1 MFNIC
6 VTMENKLQKSI
17 TLKHL
22 LINNKKCIGLQFNID
37 KVIQALVKELPYP
50 KWSTQFQM
58 PYILNTKSNQNLIFN
73 TFRGVAW
80 INCNYF
86 FKDKILKHDNE
97 KIDITWFR
105 KRILKVEYRR
115 CPEIYLK
122 KLELKKYANSTVKNY
137 VFSFEKFINYYKN
150 IELIY
155 INENDVRNYLQF
167 LIQEKRSNSYLN
179 IAINSIKFYY
189 EIVLG
194 MPNRFYEIERPRK
207 EFKLPE
213 VISKEEVLAVIEH
226 TNNIKHRCIVSL
238 LYSSG
243 LRRSEL
249 LNLKTEDINSKR
261 MLLKIKQA
269 KGNKD
274 RYSVLNKS
282 VLKDLRSYYKIY
294 RPKTYLF
301 EGSIIGKKYSPSS
314 ILKIVVQAAKKAN
327 IKRRVTPHTLRHS
340 FATHLLENGS
350 DLRHIQ
356 LLLGHNSTKTTEI
369 YTHVANNTF
378 TNLKDLLP

>member
-1 MFNIC
+1 
-6 VTMENKLQKSI
+6 MENKLQKSI

-22 LINNKKCIGLQFNID
+22 LINKQQCIGLQFNTD
-37 KVIQALVKELPYP
+37 KVLQALVKELPYP
-50 KWSTQFQM
+50 KWNSQFQM

-73 TFRGVAW
+73 TFRGIAW

-86 FKDKILKHDNE
+86 FKDKILNHDNE
-97 KIDITWFR
+97 DIDVTWFR
-105 KRILKVEYRR
+105 KRKLKEGYRP
-115 CPEIYLK
+115 CPEAYLR
-122 KLELKKYANSTVKNY
+122 KLELKRYANATVKNY
-137 VFSFEKFINYYKN
+137 VSSFEKFINYYKD

-167 LIQEKRSNSYLN
+167 LIHEKRSNSY
-179 IAINSIKFYY
+179 INVSVNAIKFYY

-207 EFKLPE
+207 EFKLPK
-213 VISKEEVLAVIEH
+213 VISKEEVLSIIEH

-238 LYSSG
+238 LYSAG
-243 LRRSEL
+243 LRRSEI
-249 LNLKTEDINSKR
+249 LNLKLEDIDSKR
-261 MLLKIKQA
+261 MLLRVRLA

-282 VLKDLRSYYKIY
+282 VLKDLRLYYKAY
-294 RPKTYLF
+294 KPTHYLF
-301 EGSIIGKKYSPSS
+301 ENPVTRNKFSTSS
-314 ILKIVVQAAKKAN
+314 VLKIVVQAAEKAK
-327 IKRRVTPHTLRHS
+327 IARRVTPHMLRHS

-369 YTHVANNTF
+369 YTHVATNTF
-378 TNLKDLLP
+378 INLKDLLP